1 MEYNLNITQENIVTD
16 NNLFVCKN
24 ANEWI
29 ESAKNRPIPQML
41 FSEFWFEN
49 ELCILFSDT
58 NIGKSILAV
67 QIGNIISKGL
77 KDDGFKFESNSQKV
91 LYFDFELSDKQFE
104 NRYSENY
111 EKHYLFDDNFIR
123 VEMNPDVLEPNIK
136 NYEDYLAESFEQ
148 VIVSTGSKVV
158 IVDNIT
164 FLRAET
170 ENAKNALPLMKLLK
184 NLKSKHDLSLL
195 VLAHTP
201 KRDPSKAIT
210 KNDLAGSK
218 MLINFCDSSFTIG
231 SSFIDSNLRYLKQI
245 KQRNCDE
252 LYGAD
257 NVMVCQIIKENSFL
271 NFEFLEFNEEHI
283 HLSQSNSKSDETNKE
298 ENISKVKELN
308 KEGYTQREIAEILG
322 IALGTVNKYLKM

>member
-1 MEYNLNITQENIVTD
+1 MENNSNIIQKNKTD
-16 NNLFVCKN
+16 NRLFVYKK
-24 ANEWI
+24 ANDWI
-29 ESAKNRPIPQML
+29 ESAKNRPIPEML

-58 NIGKSILAV
+58 NLGKSILAV

-77 KDDGFKFESNSQKV
+77 NEGGFKFESKPQKV

-104 NRYSENY
+104 SRYSDNY
-111 EKHYLFDDNFIR
+111 EEHYSFDDNFIR
-123 VEMNPDVLEPNIK
+123 VEMNPDVVVPNVK
-136 NYEDYLAESFEQ
+136 NYEDYLAEAFEK
-148 VIVSTGSKVV
+148 VIVSTGSKIV

-201 KRDPSKAIT
+201 KRDSSKAIS

-231 SSFIDSNLRYLKQI
+231 SSAVDSNLRYLKQI
-245 KQRNCDE
+245 KQRNCE
-252 LYGAD
+252 EIYGSD
-257 NVMVCQIIKENSFL
+257 YVMVCQIIKEKSFL
-271 NFEFLEFNEEHI
+271 NFEFVEFTEEHI
-283 HLSQSNSKSDETNKE
+283 HLSQSNSKSDKADKE
-298 ENISKVKELN
+298 ETISKVKELN

-322 IALGTVNKYLKM
+322 IALGTVNKYLNM